1 MPKSLYIYL
10 NLRER
15 ERERE
20 RERCLCDALAVF
32 AVFSPFGA
40 YCLFDMSLAIGR
52 LSCSVCAC
60 LPLTNAKLSGV

>member
-1 MPKSLYIYL
+1 MPESLYIYL
-10 NLRER
+10 TLRER

-20 RERCLCDALAVF
+20 RERCLCDALAVC
-32 AVFSPFGA
+32 FSCGA

-60 LPLTNAKLSGV
+60 LPLTNAKFSGV